1 MVRSL
6 LCCLIFSG
14 LIACASLSQ
23 AAASRP
29 PGNDPRNV
37 DATQFGER
45 VTLGPNWLFAPGDDP
60 AYASPNLDDSGWMTV
75 SSQRDLLDYGIRDIR
90 YGWYRLHIRLRPGAR
105 DLTVALTTTDGG
117 YEVYINGV
125 RIGSNGNM
133 AGSVRFS
140 QYPLLAYAVP
150 GSLLADRSDQ
160 VLAIRFA
167 FNIGGNRGRGTST
180 PIGSQANVYL
190 LSRDAAP
197 RDAGWVVAHSG
208 GTVNLVLFAVS
219 LLAGIIALSL
229 FGAMR
234 SQREYLAVAVYLI
247 ASSLTSAN
255 SVWGEFHSYTFV
267 TSTISNL
274 CAGVANFA
282 LIEFV
287 RLVLHLPRSRWL
299 LTLQAASFVCAATS
313 SLFNTGL
320 ANYYFGF
327 CFYYLPILIVN
338 ILLPVLLVRAWLRGN
353 REAYVLLP
361 AVLLYSVGQYW
372 NFLRLL
378 AFYTQLTPT
387 AGPQASFH
395 MGTYDITLLA
405 IGRFVFYVTMLLFL
419 VLRTVVI
426 ARDRARV
433 AAELEAARVVQQVLI
448 PDEIP
453 SIPGFIIQ
461 SVYKPAGKVGGDFF
475 QILPAEG
482 GGVLVVIGDVSGKGM
497 PAAMIVSLL
506 VGTVRTL
513 AHYTQSPAEIL
524 AAMNLRM
531 MGRSSGGFTT
541 CLVLRLDRDGRLTV
555 ANAGHIAPYVGG
567 REMAVQSGLPLG
579 LAADATYAEAV
590 SALAPG
596 SQMTLVT
603 DGVVEARDKDGEL
616 MGFEQT
622 AAISTKSAD
631 QIAEEAQ
638 AFGQDDDIT
647 VVTVTQLGG
656 QPQSSSHGEATA
668 LSPSLA

>member
-14 LIACASLSQ
+14 LIACASLSR
-23 AAASRP
+23 AAASHP
-29 PGNDPRNV
+29 PGNDPRHV
-37 DATQFGER
+37 DATKFGER

-60 AYASPNLDDSGWMTV
+60 AYASLNLDDSGWMTV

-90 YGWYRLHIRLRPGAR
+90 YGWYRLHIRLRPGSR
-105 DLTVALTTTDGG
+105 DLTVALTTTNGG
-117 YEVYINGV
+117 YEVYFNGV

-133 AGSVRFS
+133 AGSVRFNQFS
-140 QYPLLAYAVP
+140 LLAYDVP
-150 GSLLADRSDQ
+150 DSLLADRSDQ

-208 GTVNLVLFAVS
+208 GTVYLVLFAVS

-247 ASSLTSAN
+247 ASSLISAN
-255 SVWGEFHSYTFV
+255 SVWEDFHSYTLF
-267 TSTISNL
+267 TSTLSNL
-274 CAGVANFA
+274 CVGVANFA

-299 LTLQAASFVCAATS
+299 LTLQVASFVCAAIST
-313 SLFNTGL
+313 LFNTGL

-327 CFYYLPILIVN
+327 CAYYLPILIVN

-387 AGPQASFH
+387 ASPQASFH
-395 MGTYDITLLA
+395 MGTYDITLIA

-426 ARDRARV
+426 ARERARV
-433 AAELEAARVVQQVLI
+433 AAELEAARMVQQVLI

-453 SIPGFIIQ
+453 STPGFIIQ

-513 AHYTQSPAEIL
+513 AHYTQSPSEIL

-531 MGRSSGGFTT
+531 LGRSQGGFTT
-541 CLVLRLDRDGRLTV
+541 CLVLRADSDGTLTV
-555 ANAGHIAPYVGG
+555 TNAGHISPYLAGQ
-567 REMAVQSGLPLG
+567 ELKLENGLPLG
-579 LAADATYAEAV
+579 LSAESTYPE
-590 SALAPG
+590 SIFRLAPG
-596 SQMTLVT
+596 AQLTMLT
-603 DGVVEARDKDGEL
+603 DGVVESRDKAGTL
-616 MGFEQT
+616 FGFERS
-622 AAISTKSAD
+622 AALST
-631 QIAEEAQ
+631 QPAEEIAR
-638 AFGQDDDIT
+638 AAEVFGQDDDIT
-647 VVTVTQLGG
+647 VLTLCYTGIHVSV
-656 QPQSSSHGEATA
+656 
-668 LSPSLA
+668 